1 VWHVQTT
8 ESDHCCLVLEC
19 SQGRRGRQRRKGFR
33 YENMWRHDPS
43 YNTMVVTAW
52 SCSGSPTSLDQLTE
66 NLGNL
71 SSSLSTW
78 AQTTFGSVR
87 KELQRLCTELENVR
101 RNSLH
106 SGPSVREK
114 QLMSRMSELLSREEI
129 MMKQRSRIDW
139 LKEGDRKTVFFH
151 ARARERSHAN
161 RISALIS
168 SYQPRGAGDRSSGV
182 LLQAIYTPGDA
193 GPGTNPR
200 TRSLKGDTPK

>member
-1 VWHVQTT
+1 MQQGDANIKVRLDRGLATADFLDLFHSVKVWHVQTT

-19 SQGRRGRQRRKGFR
+19 SQGGRGRRRRKGFR
-33 YENMWRHDPS
+33 YENMWRRDPS

-52 SCSGSPTSLDQLTE
+52 NCSGSPTSE
-66 NLGNL
+66 NLGNV

-87 KELQRLCTELENVR
+87 KELQRLRTELENVR

-139 LKEGDRKTVFFH
+139 LKEGDRNTAFFH
-151 ARARERSHAN
+151 TRARER
-161 RISALIS
+161 
-168 SYQPRGAGDRSSGV
+168 
-182 LLQAIYTPGDA
+182 
-193 GPGTNPR
+193 
-200 TRSLKGDTPK
+200 